1 MATVSSSGCL
11 ESTFNTLENQI
22 MRMSFVLRIRTIDGG
37 IIGNIVVQAHDQFE
51 AVNIVQ
57 QRYPGCTILNCEMK

>member
-57 QRYPGCTILNCEMK
+57 GR